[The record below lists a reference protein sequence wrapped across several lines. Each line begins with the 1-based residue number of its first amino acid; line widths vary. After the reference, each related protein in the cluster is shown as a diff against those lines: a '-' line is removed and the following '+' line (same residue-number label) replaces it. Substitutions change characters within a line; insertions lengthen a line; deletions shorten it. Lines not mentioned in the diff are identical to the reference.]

1 MRLLERAG
9 SLDALVEYAQE
20 AAGGASRLVL
30 VAGEAGIG
38 KSALVEALRENL
50 TGVRWVAG
58 ASDGA
63 FTPLPLG
70 PLFDVARE
78 VGGELDRL
86 CREGAARP
94 RLFVALLDELVA
106 YDGPTVLVLEDA
118 HWADEAT
125 LDLVRFLARRLRD
138 APVMVVV
145 TYRDD
150 GLSLDHPLRAVL
162 GELATNRSVRRVNVP
177 ALTPAAVRLLTG
189 GSGMD
194 ADSLHALTAGNPF
207 LVTEVLASGA
217 EEVPPSAR
225 EAVLARVGRLSRAA
239 RQVLEAA
246 AVIGM
251 RVEVEVLHQLCCA
264 DIEVIEECLTSGALI
279 SEERGF
285 RFRHELARRA
295 VEESIPVHR
304 AIDLHRRALATLLDR
319 GGEDAAI
326 AHHADHAGDDRAVLE
341 YAPRAAVRASSLGAH
356 TEAVAHYQ
364 CALRH
369 ADDAPADERAA
380 LFSALAD
387 EAAFVDRWP
396 EAASAR
402 RSAIQL
408 FAETEDRYALGTQW
422 RRMATAQWRLCHG
435 DACAAAAL
443 SAVEV
448 LEPLGASPQ
457 LAGAYATL
465 ASVLA
470 THDPSAALDFAQK
483 AMLLADRLDQPAFA
497 CTALQIRAALRTA
510 AGEDGFEDY
519 TRARELAVRTQDAS
533 LIGSVFANAHESAVR
548 SHRFGLAQRHLEEG
562 LEFTQD
568 HEIDTFTSCLYGW
581 HAAALAKLGCYEEAL
596 SILCDVLARRHV
608 SPANRLYTMPTLA
621 VLRGRRGEAGATA
634 ALEEASALV
643 AGNGEPPLL
652 LTVALTRAEL
662 AWLDGRPGEAV
673 DAVRQALPQL
683 PAVDGWDRGL
693 ALTWARR
700 LGLSHPEDV
709 EVAGPYALHLAGQY
723 RAAAGAWLAIG
734 CPYDA
739 ALALYDQG
747 EEAALREAAQI
758 LDRLGA
764 PATLHVVRAR
774 MRELGIT
781 QVPRGM
787 RAETRADAFGLTRRE
802 REVLNL
808 LCTGRTNAEIAT
820 ALVLSQKTIDHHV
833 SAVLAK
839 MGVSSRRD
847 AARKARGNLDLADS
861 AT

>member
-9 SLDALVEYAQE
+9 PLDALAEYARE
-20 AAGGASRLVL
+20 ASGGASRLVL

-38 KSALVEALRENL
+38 KTALVEALQEKLN
-50 TGVRWVAG
+50 GVRWIAG

-70 PLFDVARE
+70 PLFDVARA

-86 CREGAARP
+86 CREDAPRP
-94 RLFVALLDELVA
+94 RLFGALLEELVS
-106 YDGPTVLVLEDA
+106 YDGVTVLVIEDA

-125 LDLVRFLARRLRD
+125 LDLVRFLARRLRG
-138 APVMVVV
+138 ARVMVVV

-150 GLSLDHPLRAVL
+150 GLALGHPLRAVL
-162 GELATNRSVRRVNVP
+162 GELATDRSVRRVNVP
-177 ALTPAAVRLLTG
+177 ALTPAAVRRLAD

-194 ADSLHALTAGNPF
+194 ADSLHALTGGNPF

-225 EAVLARVGRLSRAA
+225 EAVLARVGRLSRPA
-239 RQVLEAA
+239 RHVLEAA

-251 RVEVEVLHQLCCA
+251 RVEVEVLHQLCGA
-264 DIEVIEECLTSGALI
+264 GIEAIEECLTSGALI
-279 SEERGF
+279 SDEGVF

-295 VEESIPVHR
+295 VEESIPAHR
-304 AIDLHRRALATLLDR
+304 AIELHRRALATLLDR
-319 GGEDAAI
+319 GGEDAAM
-326 AHHADHAGDDRAVLE
+326 AHHADRAGDGLAVLAH
-341 YAPRAAVRASSLGAH
+341 APRAAVRASSLGAH

-364 CALRH
+364 CAIRH
-369 ADDAPADERAA
+369 AELAALEERAR

-396 EAASAR
+396 ESAAAR
-402 RSAIQL
+402 RSAIEL
-408 FAETEDRYALGTQW
+408 FAETGDLYALGHQW
-422 RRMATAQWRLCHG
+422 RRMAAAQWRLCHG
-435 DACAAAAL
+435 EACAAAAHT
-443 SAVEV
+443 AVDV

-465 ASVLA
+465 ATVLA
-470 THDPSAALDFAQK
+470 AHDPRAARDVAEKSL
-483 AMLLADRLDQPAFA
+483 LLADRLDQPALA

-510 AGEDGFEDY
+510 AGENGFEDY
-519 TRARELAVRTQDAS
+519 TRARELALRSQDAS
-533 LIGSVFANAHESAVR
+533 LVGSVFANAHESAVR
-548 SHRFGLAQRHLEEG
+548 VHRFGLAQRYFEEG

-581 HAAALAKLGCYEEAL
+581 HAAALAKVGCYDEAL

-621 VLRGRRGEAGATA
+621 LLRGRRAEAGATA
-634 ALEEASALV
+634 ALEEATALV
-643 AGNGEPPLL
+643 TANGEPPLL
-652 LTVALTRAEL
+652 LAVALTRAEL
-662 AWLDGRPGEAV
+662 AWLDGRHGAAV
-673 DAVRQALPQL
+673 DAVQQALPQL
-683 PAVDGWDRGL
+683 AAVDGWDRGL
-693 ALTWARR
+693 ALTWGRR
-700 LGLSHPEDV
+700 LGLSPPEGV
-709 EVAGPYALHLAGQY
+709 EVAGPYALQLAGQQ
-723 RAAAGAWLAIG
+723 RAAADAWLGLG

-739 ALALYDQG
+739 ALALYDHG

-764 PATLHVVRAR
+764 TGTLHVVRAR
-774 MRELGIT
+774 MRELGVT
-781 QVPRGM
+781 QVPRGV
-787 RAETRADAFGLTRRE
+787 RAETRANVFGLTRRE
-802 REVLNL
+802 LEVLTL

-820 ALVLSQKTIDHHV
+820 ELVLSEKTIDHHV

-847 AARKARGNLDLADS
+847 AARKARGHPDLADS